1 LVGYEERRAAFQ
13 EQGVSVIAGTVDD
26 EEKTAEI
33 AANLGFPVAF
43 GMTREDGDRI
53 GAWWETRRHHIQPS
67 EFVLSRSGKVLF
79 STYSNS
85 PVGRMD
91 PEETLTLIQYLN
103 EQRAKAKVRTD
114 K

>member
-1 LVGYEERRAAFQ
+1 
-13 EQGVSVIAGTVDD
+13 
-26 EEKTAEI
+26 
-33 AANLGFPVAF
+33 
-43 GMTREDGDRI
+43 MTREDGDRI
-53 GAWWETRRHHIQPS
+53 GAWWETRRDHIQPS

-103 EQRAKAKVRTD
+103 EQRAKAKGAN
-114 K
+114 